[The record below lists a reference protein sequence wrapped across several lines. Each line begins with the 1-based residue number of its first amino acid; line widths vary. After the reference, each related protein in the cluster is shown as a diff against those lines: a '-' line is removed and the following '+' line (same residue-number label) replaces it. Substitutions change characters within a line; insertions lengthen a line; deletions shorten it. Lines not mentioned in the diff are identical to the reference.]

1 MIHVTLP
8 SNLQIFTAGVSELD
22 LEVPSVK
29 ALIRELDQ
37 RYPGIARALQS
48 GFAIAINGE
57 VINHPK
63 YEPIPDGAEV
73 IFLAA
78 LQGG

>member
-8 SNLQIFTAGVSELD
+8 SNLQILTDGISEFD
-22 LEVPSVK
+22 LEASSVK

-37 RYPGIARALQS
+37 RYPGIAEALQS

-57 VINHPK
+57 VINNPK
-63 YEPIPDGAEV
+63 YELIPERANV
-73 IFLAA
+73 YFLAA

>member
-8 SNLQIFTAGVSELD
+8 SNLRIFTAGVSEFD
-22 LEVPSVK
+22 LEASSVK

-37 RYPGIARALQS
+37 RHPGIAEELQS

-57 VINHPK
+57 VINNPK
-63 YEPIPDGAEV
+63 YEKIPEGAKV
-73 IFLAA
+73 IFFAA
-78 LQGG
+78 IQGG